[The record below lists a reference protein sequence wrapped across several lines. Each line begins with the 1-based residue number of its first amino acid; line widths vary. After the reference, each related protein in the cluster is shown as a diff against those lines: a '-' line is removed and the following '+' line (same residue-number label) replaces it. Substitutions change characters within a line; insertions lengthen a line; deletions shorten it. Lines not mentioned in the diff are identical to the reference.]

1 MPTSFKSLVGTKSEN
16 LNPSEFHLEK
26 GRIWAYQ
33 PNTNLTPNCFCWC
46 PPTGTAGIVV
56 LDMWGAGGSGARM
69 CCCGFGLPGN
79 AGAYVRKIFCIS
91 AKQTCC
97 TFVCGVAHHACR
109 QSDLCFRGCS
119 GPSQVCYS
127 VGLCGAQNP
136 SPLNLL
142 PETTDING
150 YGAGGTGIAC
160 SGCCFKY
167 QCHTQFDGCLCA
179 QGGRGG
185 VSMCS
190 TSESAWCCFTCQWFC
205 GTKFN
210 NENCGLICNVQNSHC
225 VYMCGCTPSSLYPQ
239 CCYANCWGAPCC
251 VAEMCGGNYRT
262 GPVPHIARGFGGEI
276 NCCGHFSCVA
286 FMACNPN
293 SSCCITSYIPGPAG
307 MVSRDGVVLAV
318 SHEYNNE
325 FSNYSGQGRHQ
336 HNFMVSAVSR
346 NPSQGIP
353 WAYCWG
359 FGGGCGCYEDS
370 GCYAYVPPGHGG
382 HNAVFEAGV
391 RDQGGKGG
399 NAAVRI
405 KFIAS

>member
-1 MPTSFKSLVGTKSEN
+1 MPTSLKNLVGTKAES

-26 GRIWAYQ
+26 GQIWAYQ
-33 PNTNLTPNCFCWC
+33 PNTNQVPNCFCWC
-46 PPTGTAGIVV
+46 PPAGRAGIVV
-56 LDMWGAGGSGARM
+56 IDMWGAGGSGARM

-79 AGAYVRKIFCIS
+79 AGAYVRKSFCIS

-109 QSDLCFRGCS
+109 ESNLCFRGCS
-119 GPSQVCYS
+119 GPSQVCYA
-127 VGLCGAQNP
+127 VGFCGAQNTNNIN
-136 SPLNLL
+136 SF
-142 PETTDING
+142 PEAIDTTNF
-150 YGAGGTGIAC
+150 GAGGMGQAC
-160 SGCCFKY
+160 SGCDFRY
-167 QCHTQFDGCLCA
+167 QCHRQFDGCLCA

-225 VYMCGCTPSSLYPQ
+225 VLMCGCYARIYPE
-239 CCYANCWGAPCC
+239 CCYANCYGAPCC
-251 VAEMCGGNYRT
+251 VAEMCGGNFRT
-262 GPVPHIARGFGGEI
+262 GPVPHIARGFGGDI

-293 SSCCITSYIPGPAG
+293 NACCITSYIPGPAG
-307 MVSRDGVVLAV
+307 MFARDGVVLEV

-325 FSNYSGQGRHQ
+325 FSNYSGQGHHQ

-359 FGGGCGCYEDS
+359 FGGGCGCYEDW